1 MHTLSIN
8 CVCCALRL
16 VCRKT
21 GIRESSLLEDAVSY
35 HVGGNERDGYRSGSC
50 YPSSCPLLLLLVAR
64 ALLCETLF

>member
-8 CVCCALRL
+8 CICCALRL

-21 GIRESSLLEDAVSY
+21 SIRESSLLEDAVSY
-35 HVGGNERDGYRSGSC
+35 NVGGNERDGYRSGSC
-50 YPSSCPLLLLLVAR
+50 CPSSCPLLLLLVAS